1 MDSNTQR
8 RSKVEEGVKATWQR
22 QGVPAG
28 GRVPAS
34 SRNSPEV
41 HLSSQGHQQRN
52 QRTASAGGLMLYTA
66 LGEAKGTRRL
76 ACVASWFITPWTVGG
91 ARKSVALLDE
101 ACRSV
106 ALHPPGNTLQPLF
119 QYSQYREGSDPHCNK
134 HLGGSHRSTAEGSAT
149 KNKGKSDQK
158 CKEFLA
164 LPPRKE
170 KEYNSLLLFPR
181 SLPTHLK
188 NWDKPDMTSLYS
200 DQKTNSYP
208 ITN

>member
-8 RSKVEEGVKATWQR
+8 RSKVEKGVKATWQR

-28 GRVPAS
+28 GRVAAS

-41 HLSSQGHQQRN
+41 HLSSQGRQQRN

-101 ACRSV
+101 ACRPV

-164 LPPRKE
+164 LLSHQKRKRSTISCFRFQE
-170 KEYNSLLLFPR
+170 VSLL
-181 SLPTHLK
+181 
-188 NWDKPDMTSLYS
+188 
-200 DQKTNSYP
+200 
-208 ITN
+208 I